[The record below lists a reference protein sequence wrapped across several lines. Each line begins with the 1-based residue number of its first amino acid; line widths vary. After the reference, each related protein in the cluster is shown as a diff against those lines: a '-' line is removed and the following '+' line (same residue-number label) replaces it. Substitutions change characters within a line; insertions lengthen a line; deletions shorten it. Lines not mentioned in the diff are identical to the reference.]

1 MSFHDVERTRTSSVS
16 KDEKCTSKVCK
27 ITVFQCAD
35 LWGFCC
41 CSRCG
46 CLSSLLGN
54 LRSYDG
60 NCNENITLKLNFALS
75 LLRLFHVDHVVQNR
89 RIALSL
95 AWYEWFD
102 VKAKSE
108 RFTANAKYHYNVTFR
123 WQQSSQLL
131 KLAIKLDFYL
141 RAGKFGQLFPWE
153 TKLSCQNAFNMLLW
167 SHRHLL

>member
-1 MSFHDVERTRTSSVS
+1 MERTRTAAKCARMKNARVKRAKPLFLIVQGDNLWRFCHHRRRVISRRRKNENVFKVS
-16 KDEKCTSKVCK
+16 KDEKCTCKVCK

-41 CSRCG
+41 RSRRG

-60 NCNENITLKLNFALS
+60 NCNENVTSKLNFALS

-95 AWYEWFD
+95 AWYEWF
-102 VKAKSE
+102 
-108 RFTANAKYHYNVTFR
+108 
-123 WQQSSQLL
+123 
-131 KLAIKLDFYL
+131 
-141 RAGKFGQLFPWE
+141 
-153 TKLSCQNAFNMLLW
+153 
-167 SHRHLL
+167 